1 MVALSFIGGYLL
13 ITLVI
18 GVVANRRAE
27 GTLEDY
33 LLYGRKASLPLLF
46 LTMVATYHSAFA
58 FLGSSGFFYN
68 HGIGFWVA
76 GTWTVLVGAITYT
89 YGTRIWRLG
98 KQFGYITPAD
108 LLADAFESET
118 VRLLVAMISVV
129 FSILYIQVQAQG
141 LGYIISVASENRI
154 SFEAGSAI
162 LLTVAALYLM
172 LGGLRA
178 VYWTDALQG
187 VWMYVA
193 VWAGA
198 LAITFHFW
206 SSPAE
211 MLRQVALQRPEL
223 LSVPGP
229 HGFFT
234 WPMWLGLGLVLSFG
248 VILQPHLFIRYYTA
262 DSERTLKWLGATI
275 PIYLLTLFIPTA
287 FIGLGGA
294 LIMPDL
300 QQPDRIFP
308 ELLIAYVSPWLTGII
323 LAGATAAAMS
333 TLDSILHA
341 NTTVLTRDIY
351 QRYVKR
357 SATREHY
364 IMVSRLF
371 ILALLVVAYLLSL
384 GQSGYL
390 VIIVTLSGAG
400 ALQLLP
406 AVTAALFP
414 SRRWR
419 LTSAGVIAGIVAGLA
434 TLVLTLIV
442 WPHPFTLHGGVWGT
456 AINWIV
462 ALAVSRVTQPVSE
475 ATVSRFAAVL
485 QAPGGDPQP

>member
-1 MVALSFIGGYLL
+1 MIALAFIGGYL
-13 ITLVI
+13 IVTLVI

-27 GTLEDY
+27 GTLEDF

-58 FLGSSGFFYN
+58 FLGSSGFFYK

-76 GTWTVLVGAITYT
+76 GTWTILVGAITYT
-89 YGTRIWRLG
+89 YGVRIWRLG
-98 KQFGYITPAD
+98 KRFGYITPAD
-108 LLADAFESET
+108 LLADAYESET
-118 VRLLVAMISVV
+118 VRLLVASISIV

-154 SFEAGSAI
+154 TFEAGTAI

-172 LGGLRA
+172 MGGLRA

-198 LAITFHFW
+198 LAITYHFW
-206 SSPAE
+206 ASPAD
-211 MLRQVALQRPEL
+211 MLQQVAAVRPEL
-223 LSVPGP
+223 LTVPGP

-248 VILQPHLFIRYYTA
+248 VVLQPHLFIRFYTA

-287 FIGLGGA
+287 LIGLGGA
-294 LIMPDL
+294 LILPDL
-300 QQPDRIFP
+300 QVPDRIFP

-341 NTTVLTRDIY
+341 NSTVLTRDIY
-351 QRYVKR
+351 QRYIR
-357 SATREHY
+357 PEATREHY
-364 IMVSRLF
+364 IMVSRAF
-371 ILALLVVAYLLSL
+371 VLALLVIGYLLSL

-406 AVTAALFP
+406 SVTAALFP
-414 SRRWR
+414 SPFWR
-419 LTSAGVIAGIVAGLA
+419 LTAAGVTAGIVAGLA
-434 TLVLTLIV
+434 TLVVTLLV
-442 WPHPFTLHGGVWGT
+442 WPHPLTLHGGVWST

-462 ALAVSRVTQPVSE
+462 ALVVSRWTRPVSA
-475 ATVSRFAAVL
+475 ATAARFAAAL
-485 QAPGGDPQP
+485 QSADGQGQA